1 MKKVLILFLSIFVLF
16 IFSNFQSYFENIK
29 FFKSDNNNNH
39 LEKNIIVSFTSY
51 KNRLQTST
59 INRMIDSLLNQT
71 IYPFKIVMTLFKEDV
86 KYINSYIQS
95 LIDKNIIELIVVNID
110 IKPHKKYFYTMQKYR
125 NNPIITVDDDIIYE
139 NTTIESLLKSYL
151 LYPNYISARRVHKMR
166 FNWKN
171 KLMPYKKWIKE
182 YNKEFKPSFYLF
194 ATTGAGTLYPP
205 NILNISDYLLPE
217 IYKCLNAD
225 DIYLKYLEIKKKIK
239 TIYVKNNK
247 PMGYPNNDPVVQETA
262 LYNLNKFD
270 NDKYIKLFNIVY
282 DENNLNISS
291 IILFILLFLILI
303 YT

>member
-29 FFKSDNNNNH
+29 YFKNDNNNYY
-39 LEKNIIVSFTSY
+39 LEKNVIVWFTTY
-51 KNRLQTST
+51 KNRLQTECV
-59 INRMIDSLLNQT
+59 NEMIDSLLNQT

-86 KYINSYIQS
+86 KYINNYIQS

-110 IKPHKKYFYTMQKYR
+110 IKPHKKYFFVMQKFR

-151 LYPNYISARRVHKMR
+151 SYPNYISARRVHKML
-166 FNWKN
+166 FDWKN
-171 KLMPYKKWIKE
+171 KLKPYQKWIKE
-182 YNKEFKPSFYLF
+182 YNKELKPSYYLF
-194 ATTGAGTLYPP
+194 ATGGAGALYPP
-205 NILNISDYLLPE
+205 NILDINDSLLPE

-225 DIYLKYLEIKKKIK
+225 DVYLKYLEIKKKIK

-247 PMGYPNNDPVVQETA
+247 PIGYPNYDPIVQEKA

-282 DENNLNISS
+282 AENYFNISS
-291 IILFILLFLILI
+291 IILFILFFLLI
-303 YT
+303 FT